1 MCGTHPGRVCAFFPV
16 ADPEEGPGG
25 PASPLFFDQNK
36 ARRAEKNFFGDRAPH
51 LSQCLDDRRP
61 RPPPPPPY
69 LSVTVSYDREGF
81 PTKTAQLLGRL

>member
-1 MCGTHPGRVCAFFPV
+1 MCMYLKAMCEMCGTHPGRVCAFFPV

-25 PASPLFFDQNK
+25 PSSPLFFDQNK

-61 RPPPPPPY
+61 RPPPPTP
-69 LSVTVSYDREGF
+69 LSIRHCF
-81 PTKTAQLLGRL
+81 L